1 MRPES
6 EREAIFA
13 LVSAGLSRRRAADQ
27 LGIPYGTVAHWFDPL
42 RQATHSARM
51 PHQLTSD
58 CLPCLDGLAPE
69 PYTHLLGLYLGDG
82 HIVEHR
88 RGSLS
93 LSIYCA
99 DAHPAL
105 MQECELAMADVLGRA
120 PARVARQGC
129 TEIKGYLTR
138 RRCAF
143 PQHGPG
149 MKHERT
155 IMLADWQ
162 RALIVLADW
171 QRALIEADPRPLLR
185 GLFHSDGCRVMNRV
199 TVRGQPYVYPRY
211 FFSNASADILAICQW
226 ALDIQGV
233 EWRMA
238 NHRNLS
244 VAKAPSVAMLDSF
257 IGPKS

>member
-6 EREAIFA
+6 QREAIYA
-13 LVSAGLSRRRAADQ
+13 LVATGVSRRLAAEN

-42 RQATHSARM
+42 RQATHKARGAHEISA
-51 PHQLTSD
+51 D
-58 CLPCLDGLAPE
+58 CPNCRQDLPTDA
-69 PYTHLLGLYLGDG
+69 YTYLLGLYLGDG

-88 RGSLS
+88 NGSRS

-99 DAHPAL
+99 DAHPRL
-105 MQECELAMADVLGRA
+105 LQECEFAMSEVLGRV

-129 TEIKGYLTR
+129 TEVKGYLTR

-149 MKHERT
+149 MKHERS

-162 RALIVLADW
+162 REMIA
-171 QRALIEADPRPLLR
+171 ADPRPLLR
-185 GLFHSDGCRVMNRV
+185 GLFHSDGCRGMNRV
-199 TVRGQPYVYPRY
+199 RVRGRSYAYPRY
-211 FFSNASADILAICQW
+211 FFSNASADIMAICQW
-226 ALDIQGV
+226 ALDMQGV

-244 VAKAPSVAMLDSF
+244 VAKASSVAILDSF